1 MAFASQEA
9 AFAAVESDLDLP
21 FARVRLIRYRFD
33 GQVDVTGAARGYRLD
48 LCLLPRAPG
57 GRAGFPGRWG
67 PHRFEPLGDLFLM
80 TPGEPMRARGECGEH
95 LSLVCEL
102 EPEAVERWFD
112 GELDGREA
120 GVHGELDL
128 PSPPLKAALLR
139 LEREARRPGFAG
151 EALCELLA
159 AQVAVD
165 LARHC
170 REAEVLRPVGGL
182 APWRLRLIDERLAE
196 ADQPPTLAELAR
208 ACTLSVRQLTRGYR
222 ESRGTTIG
230 DHIAESR
237 VRHAKRLLAD
247 GALAKDI
254 AYRLGFNSTSNFS
267 AAFRRATGES
277 PRQFRERIV
286 TSG

>member
-9 AFAAVESDLDLP
+9 AFAAVESELDLP
-21 FARVRLIRYRFD
+21 LARVRLIRYRFD
-33 GQVDVTGAARGYRLD
+33 GPVDVTGASRGYRLD
-48 LCLLPRAPG
+48 LCLLPRTPS
-57 GRAGFPGRWG
+57 GRAGFPERWG
-67 PHRFEPLGDLFLM
+67 PHRFEPIGDLFLM
-80 TPGEPMRARGECGEH
+80 TPGDQVRARGVCGEH

-102 EPEAVERWFD
+102 EPDAVERWFD

-120 GVHGELDL
+120 AVHGELDL
-128 PSPPLKAALLR
+128 PSAPLKAALLR
-139 LEREARRPGFAG
+139 LEREMRRPGFAG
-151 EALCELLA
+151 ETLCELLA
-159 AQVAVD
+159 AQIAVD

-196 ADQPPTLAELAR
+196 PDQPPTLAELAG
-208 ACTLSVRQLTRGYR
+208 ACSLSVRQLTRGYR
-222 ESRGTTIG
+222 ESRGVTIG

-247 GALAKDI
+247 GALAK
-254 AYRLGFNSTSNFS
+254 AVAHKLGFNSTSNFS

-277 PRQFRERIV
+277 PRQFRERIA